1 MRMSIMAATAVTA
14 SVLFAA
20 SAAQAAFV
28 VQEGNIPQFDDNVIA
43 NGCDAGVGIAGPAL
57 QVAGC
62 LNGDRGQQV
71 LFTSDEAIT
80 YSGGQATVEA
90 EDGNGFSYLKIE
102 VVGTSFD
109 SLILNINASE
119 DGQVQFGDGTDLSGF
134 FDLSSGGANFFTI
147 TGADLPFIEFWTTD
161 ASVSVDIAETTRQV
175 RIGGVGS
182 VQISEPALGGLLG
195 LGMLGIAMARRRA

>member
-28 VQEGNIPQFDDNVIA
+28 VQEGNIPQFDDNVLA
-43 NGCDAGVGIAGPAL
+43 NGCDAGVAVTGPAL

-80 YSGGQATVEA
+80 YTGGQATVAA

-102 VVGTSFD
+102 VAGTGFD
-109 SLILNINASE
+109 SLILNIAATG

-134 FDLSSGGANFFTI
+134 FDLSGGGQNFFTI
-147 TGADLPFIEFWTTD
+147 TGADIPFIEFWTTD
-161 ASVSVDIAETTRQV
+161 ASVSIDLAETTRQV

-182 VQISEPALGGLLG
+182 VQIGEPALLGLLG
-195 LGMLGIAMARRRA
+195 LGVAGIAAGRRRA